1 VSSLKDDFRRRG
13 RARRWSAILA
23 VAVVSA
29 LFSTCGAL
37 AQEPAPEK
45 KKPEEKPAPTEKKTQ
60 PAEPLKLENPPPA
73 QQEKPKNP
81 PPPGPLKL
89 ENPQAPP
96 TKTEKPKAETPS
108 APPVIE
114 DILFRGNRRI
124 PASTLRARI
133 FTHAGDP
140 YDENALE
147 RDFMALWNTGYLDDI
162 RFEVTDGEKG
172 KILTIFVREKKLVRS
187 IDYKGLST
195 VAQSDVLDR
204 FREQKVNLTI
214 LSQYDPVVVKRAE
227 VVLEGMLA
235 EHGRQF
241 ATVRARTRNIPPNSV
256 ALTFIVVEGPKV
268 EVGRI
273 SFRGNHV
280 ISSARL
286 VRAMKLS
293 RPNGAPPWFYW
304 LHKTYDKDK
313 VQYDLEKVREL
324 YQERGYYFAL
334 PKDPVVKMV
343 DTKRRWPFF
352 FFSWGRG
359 KAVNLTI
366 PVEEGEQYRM
376 GRLLIRGNKLVKQ
389 EQLAPILGLKTGDVF
404 NLSKVRKGMEN
415 YTKLYGQF
423 GYINFT
429 ANPNIDPDR
438 KRHIINLTLDFEED
452 KQFLVHRIEFS
463 GNTKTRDKVIRRQL
477 LLDEGNLFN
486 TTFWDYSILRVNQLG
501 FFDEVKKEDYEIRQ
515 NPKDNTVDILLKV
528 KEKGRNSIGFQ
539 GGISG
544 YAGNFIGLNY
554 STNNF
559 LGLGETLSINAEW
572 GTFQKSY
579 TFGFTEPYFHDK
591 AVTTGFTVFYSNFK
605 YDQLRQ
611 TALLTGINPA
621 LLQTSPYA
629 QFSQNFQQNSAGFT
643 AFASYPLRRSFASV
657 GLSYSLSVSSITT
670 FNTASQAF
678 FQALN
683 FSGLKGPN
691 SLSGIVSSQVTPT
704 YQFNTVDNPYNPHTG
719 KYISAGVQFSG
730 SVLGGNV
737 NTIRPVFE
745 FKYFHPI
752 NNRRDTVGFHVLAS
766 TVSGFGGRVAPP
778 FERAYIGGEYD
789 IRGFDIR
796 SVSPIAF
803 YPTIGQVCNRDNL
816 GNPILATG
824 PNGQPIPGS
833 CGSSTQFPYNTIIFP
848 GGDTSIVTNTEYR
861 IPIVGPVSLALF
873 VDAGMDFAWLG
884 NQLQIQPAALS
895 NITSQFPGFPTPGQI
910 RPISGT
916 NYKPRGSTGI
926 EIGGLMPIVNAPLRI
941 YYGYNFMRLNTIVTP
956 PQNLPALTL
965 FPNQFTYDQVLPF
978 FGPLR
983 LRERKGL
990 VSFTVGRTF

>member
-1 VSSLKDDFRRRG
+1 M
-13 RARRWSAILA
+13 RWVALA
-23 VAVVSA
+23 V
-29 LFSTCGAL
+29 LFVLFGAHGAL
-37 AQEPAPEK
+37 AQEPSQEKEK
-45 KKPEEKPAPTEKKTQ
+45 KKPEEKPAATEKKPETAP
-60 PAEPLKLENPPPA
+60 PALKLENPPPA
-73 QQEKPKNP
+73 PPQQEKPKTQP
-81 PPPGPLKL
+81 PAPLKL

-96 TKTEKPKAETPS
+96 VKKEEKPKVENPQ
-108 APPVIE
+108 APAVVE
-114 DILFRGNRRI
+114 DIIFRGNRRI

-133 FTHAGDP
+133 FTHVGDA
-140 YDENALE
+140 YDENRLE
-147 RDFMALWNTGYLDDI
+147 RDFMSLWSSGYLDDI
-162 RFEVTDGEKG
+162 RFEVTDGKNG
-172 KILTIFVREKKLVRS
+172 KILTVFVREKKLVRS

-195 VAQSDVLDR
+195 VPQSDVLDE
-204 FREQKVNLTI
+204 FRKEKVSLTI

-227 VVLEGMLA
+227 VVLQGMLA

-273 SFRGNHV
+273 RFRGNH
-280 ISSARL
+280 IFSSARL

-313 VQYDLEKVREL
+313 VQYDLEKVREV
-324 YQERGYYFAL
+324 YQNHGYYFAL
-334 PKDPVVKMV
+334 PKDPIVKMM

-352 FFSWGRG
+352 FYSWGRG

-366 PVEEGEQYRM
+366 PIEEGEQYRM
-376 GRLLIRGNKLVKQ
+376 GRLNIRGNKLLKQ
-389 EQLAPILGLKTGDVF
+389 DILQRVLQLKTGDVF
-404 NLSKVRKGMEN
+404 DLGKVRKGMDN

-452 KQFLVHRIEFS
+452 KMFTVHRIEFS

-477 LLDEGNLFN
+477 LLDEGNIFN
-486 TTFWDYSILRVNQLG
+486 TTFWDYSVLRVNQLG
-501 FFDEVKKEDYEIRQ
+501 FFDEVKKESYEIRQ
-515 NPKDNTVDILLKV
+515 NPKDSTVDILLKV
-528 KEKGRNSIGFQ
+528 REKGRNSIGFQ

-554 STNNF
+554 ATNNF
-559 LGLGETLSINAEW
+559 LGLGETLSINTTW

-579 TFGFTEPYFHDK
+579 TFGFTEPYFRDK
-591 AVTTGFTVFYSNFK
+591 PITTGFTVFYSNFK

-621 LLQTSPYA
+621 LLQNSPYA

-643 AFASYPLRRSFASV
+643 TFVSYPLHRSFASV
-657 GLSYSLSVSSITT
+657 GLTYGLSVSSITA
-670 FNTASQAF
+670 FNTASSAF

-704 YQFNTVDNPYNPHTG
+704 YQYNTVDNPYDPHNG
-719 KYISAGVQFSG
+719 KYISAGLQFSG

-737 NTIRPVFE
+737 NTIEPIFE
-745 FKYFHPI
+745 FKYFRPI
-752 NNRRDTVGFHVLAS
+752 NNKRDTIGIHVLANMI
-766 TVSGFGGRVAPP
+766 SGYAGRVAPP
-778 FERAYIGGEYD
+778 FQRAYIGGEYD

-796 SVSPIAF
+796 SISPIAF
-803 YPTIGQVCNRDNL
+803 YPTIGTVCNRDNM

-848 GGDTSIVTNTEYR
+848 GGDTTIVTNLEYR
-861 IPIVGPVSLALF
+861 IPIYGPVSFAF
-873 VDAGMDFAWLG
+873 FNDFGMDFAWRT
-884 NQLQIQPAALS
+884 NQLQIQQSALG
-895 NITSQFPGFPTPGQI
+895 NIISQFPGFPTPSAI
-910 RPISGT
+910 RPIPGT
-916 NYKPRGSTGI
+916 NYKPRASTGI
-926 EIGGLMPIVNAPLRI
+926 EIGGMMPIVNAPLRI
-941 YYGYNFMRLNTIVTP
+941 YYGYNYMRLNTVVKP
-956 PQNLPALTL
+956 PQNLPPQTL
-965 FPNQFTYDQVLPF
+965 FPNQMTYDQVLPY

-990 VSFTVGRTF
+990 VTFTVGRTF